1 MWKKNVVNN
10 LNSVDKSQWL
20 PKYTLSFGM
29 PMCIHFHFT
38 AGNGEV
44 LLDQYWHLYAIK
56 VHEDGIDNIH
66 PLYNKL
72 HLSYYSVGRS
82 AEKAKEPV
90 LPYSPFLPLPLA
102 EFSSSHRLCNKYS
115 SPTASGRE
123 SGVGNWK
130 KNRIMHFFIKN
141 SFSSPTSRF
150 PPLSHLKDGQ
160 QCGHTVNT

>member
-1 MWKKNVVNN
+1 MVNN

-29 PMCIHFHFT
+29 PMCIHFHFI
-38 AGNGEV
+38 AVNGEV

-56 VHEDGIDNIH
+56 VHEDGIDNIC
-66 PLYNKL
+66 NKL
-72 HLSYYSVGRS
+72 HLSYCSVGRS

-90 LPYSPFLPLPLA
+90 ASLCSIST
-102 EFSSSHRLCNKYS
+102 SSSGRVLLSSSRRLCNKYS